1 MSDLTLVNTPEWAI
15 VIKGIIRAE
24 MARYGVSYAELS
36 NQLQNEFNITQTES
50 NLKAKVNKGILGA
63 QLFVQILI
71 VLGAE
76 SLNLND
82 TKQHYQKVKE

>member
-1 MSDLTLVNTPEWAI
+1 VSDLTLVNTPEWAI

-36 NQLQNEFNITQTES
+36 NRLQNEFGITQTES

-71 VLGAE
+71 VLGAD
-76 SLNLND
+76 SLNLID